1 MLLIT
6 SSRELLINITLYT
19 WEGIYKRAT
28 ASIYNWPIGW
38 IIPFIRWP
46 PWTVHLEEAAGKL
59 KGFNIVFVKII
70 KYCNLIVRASLLY
83 QYFDLTFN
91 FLISGTKLYPT
102 FVTNRYVDCRGEI
115 ADKRKSGASKALVVS
130 KFKSII
136 IFSYVDSVVT
146 LYYNIIYLPRINR
159 TFFFL
164 FNKKTNPLKN
174 LV

>member
-1 MLLIT
+1 M
-6 SSRELLINITLYT
+6 
-19 WEGIYKRAT
+19 
-28 ASIYNWPIGW
+28 
-38 IIPFIRWP
+38 
-46 PWTVHLEEAAGKL
+46 
-59 KGFNIVFVKII
+59 
-70 KYCNLIVRASLLY
+70 LY

-136 IFSYVDSVVT
+136 ILSYVDSVVT

-159 TFFFL
+159 TFFCFEKFSIKNIYL
-164 FNKKTNPLKN
+164 SKIRWLINYLHANMVTSCLIQNKKNIPCRQIKSSCSRNRILK
-174 LV
+174 LCHYVLSAFPAFFFF